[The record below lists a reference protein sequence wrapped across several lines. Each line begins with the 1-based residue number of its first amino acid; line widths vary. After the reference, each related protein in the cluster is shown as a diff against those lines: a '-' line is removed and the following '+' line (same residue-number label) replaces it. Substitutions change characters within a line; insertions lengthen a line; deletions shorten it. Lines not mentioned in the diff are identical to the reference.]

1 MHASVLIAA
10 LVLSG
15 PLAPQQAADDADA
28 VSEEPR
34 SEELRNCIVTAMDD
48 VMVSATEL
56 GLLRLLD
63 VREGT
68 MIEKD
73 QLLGQMDQSDALLRK
88 EAAAAQLAAAQ
99 EDAELNGIDDDKDGE
114 VDNASE
120 SVNVRAAEA
129 SRLVAEA
136 EVTSSYAINKRSQG
150 AVPDNEI
157 RRQELNAERAALQ
170 SEVAVHNHAVS
181 GQTVNV
187 RQAELNAVLNEL
199 ERRQIKSPLAGVVAE
214 RFKDQGEWIG
224 QGEPILRIIRMD
236 RLYVE
241 GFLSATEFLP
251 QQVFNQPVRVRL
263 DVSEI
268 EDSED
273 EPNAV
278 KRVFGNRLF
287 LGKIVYVSP
296 EVDEKGDYQVRAEV
310 ENQQYAGHWLLRPG
324 MSTQMNIE
332 LLPLSFPE

>member
-10 LVLSG
+10 LVLLG
-15 PLAPQQAADDADA
+15 PLAPQQPADDADA
-28 VSEEPR
+28 V

-48 VMVSATEL
+48 VMVSANEL

-63 VREGT
+63 IREGVT
-68 MIEKD
+68 IEKD
-73 QLLGQMDQSDALLRK
+73 QLLAQIDESDALLRK
-88 EAAAAQLAAAQ
+88 EAAEAQLAAAQ

-136 EVTSSYAINKRSQG
+136 EVTASYAINKRSQG

-181 GQTVNV
+181 TQTVNV

-199 ERRQIKSPLAGVVAE
+199 ERRQIKSPLAGVVTE

-241 GFLSATEFLP
+241 GFLSAAEFLP

-263 DVSEI
+263 DISEVI
-268 EDSED
+268 KKS
-273 EPNAV
+273 AV
-278 KRVFGNRLF
+278 ERVFKNRLF
-287 LGKIVYVSP
+287 LGRIVYVSP
-296 EVDEKGDYQVRAEV
+296 EVDGKGDYQVRAEV

-332 LLPLSFPE
+332 LLPLAFPE

>member
-10 LVLSG
+10 LVLLG
-15 PLAPQQAADDADA
+15 PLAPQQPADDADA
-28 VSEEPR
+28 V

-48 VMVSATEL
+48 VMVSANEL

-63 VREGT
+63 IREGVT
-68 MIEKD
+68 IEKD
-73 QLLGQMDQSDALLRK
+73 QLLAQIDESDALLRK
-88 EAAAAQLAAAQ
+88 EAAEAQLAAAQ

-136 EVTSSYAINKRSQG
+136 EVTASYAINKRSQG

-181 GQTVNV
+181 TQTVNV

-241 GFLSATEFLP
+241 GFLSAAEFLP

-263 DVSEI
+263 DISEVI
-268 EDSED
+268 KKS
-273 EPNAV
+273 AV
-278 KRVFGNRLF
+278 ERVFKNRLF
-287 LGKIVYVSP
+287 LGRIVYVSP
-296 EVDEKGDYQVRAEV
+296 EVDGKGDYQVRAEV

-332 LLPLSFPE
+332 LLPLSVPE

>member
-15 PLAPQQAADDADA
+15 PLAPQQPADDADA
-28 VSEEPR
+28 V

-48 VMVSATEL
+48 VMVSANEL

-63 VREGT
+63 IREGVT
-68 MIEKD
+68 IEKD
-73 QLLGQMDQSDALLRK
+73 QLLAQIDESDALLRK
-88 EAAAAQLAAAQ
+88 EAAEAQLAAAQ

-136 EVTSSYAINKRSQG
+136 EVTASYAINKRSQG

-181 GQTVNV
+181 TQTVNV

-268 EDSED
+268 KDSED

-287 LGKIVYVSP
+287 LGRIVYVSP

-332 LLPLSFPE
+332 LLPLAFPE

>member
-10 LVLSG
+10 LVLLG
-15 PLAPQQAADDADA
+15 PLAPQQPADDADA
-28 VSEEPR
+28 V

-48 VMVSATEL
+48 VMVSANEL

-63 VREGT
+63 IREGVT
-68 MIEKD
+68 IEKD
-73 QLLGQMDQSDALLRK
+73 QLLAQIDESDALLRK
-88 EAAAAQLAAAQ
+88 EAAEAQLAAAQ

-136 EVTSSYAINKRSQG
+136 EVTASYAINKRSQG

-181 GQTVNV
+181 TQTVNV

-241 GFLSATEFLP
+241 GFLSAAEFLP

-263 DVSEI
+263 DISEVI
-268 EDSED
+268 KKS
-273 EPNAV
+273 AV
-278 KRVFGNRLF
+278 ERVFKNRLF
-287 LGKIVYVSP
+287 LGRIVYVSP
-296 EVDEKGDYQVRAEV
+296 EVDGKGDYQVRAEV

>member
-1 MHASVLIAA
+1 MHASVLIVA

-15 PLAPQQAADDADA
+15 PLAPQQPADDADA
-28 VSEEPR
+28 VSEELKNW
-34 SEELRNCIVTAMDD
+34 ELRNCIVTAMDD
-48 VMVSATEL
+48 VMVSANEL

-63 VREGT
+63 IREGVT
-68 MIEKD
+68 IEKD
-73 QLLGQMDQSDALLRK
+73 QLLAQIDESDALLRK
-88 EAAAAQLAAAQ
+88 EAAEAQLAAAQ

-136 EVTSSYAINKRSQG
+136 EVTASYAINKRSQG

-181 GQTVNV
+181 TQTVNV

-296 EVDEKGDYQVRAEV
+296 EVDAKGDYQVRAEV

>member
-1 MHASVLIAA
+1 MNASVLIAA

-15 PLAPQQAADDADA
+15 PLAPQQRADDVDP
-28 VSEEPR
+28 S
-34 SEELRNCIVTAMDD
+34 SEELRNCIVTTMDD
-48 VMVSATEL
+48 VMVAATEL
-56 GLLRLLD
+56 GLLSLLD
-63 VREGT
+63 IREGT
-68 MIEKD
+68 TIEKE
-73 QLLGQMDQSDALLRK
+73 QLLARIDQSDALLRK
-88 EAAAAQLAAAQ
+88 EAAEAQLAAAQ

-136 EVTSSYAINKRSQG
+136 EVTASYAINKRSQG

-181 GQTVNV
+181 TQTVNV

-199 ERRQIKSPLAGVVAE
+199 ERRQIRSPLAGVVAE
-214 RFKDQGEWIG
+214 RYKDQGEWIG
-224 QGEPILRIIRMD
+224 QGEPILRVIRMD

-251 QQVFNQPVRVRL
+251 QQVFDQRVRVSL
-263 DVSEI
+263 DLSRASE
-268 EDSED
+268 
-273 EPNAV
+273 AV
-278 KRVFGNRLF
+278 KRVFEDRPF
-287 LGKIVYVSP
+287 LGRIVYVSP
-296 EVDEKGDYQVRAEV
+296 EVDGKGDYQVRAEV
-310 ENQQYAGHWLLRPG
+310 ENQQYEGHWLLRPG
-324 MSTQMNIE
+324 MSTQMTIE

>member
-10 LVLSG
+10 LVLLG
-15 PLAPQQAADDADA
+15 PLAPQQPADDADA
-28 VSEEPR
+28 V

-48 VMVSATEL
+48 VMVSANEL

-63 VREGT
+63 IREGVT
-68 MIEKD
+68 IEKD
-73 QLLGQMDQSDALLRK
+73 QLLAQIDESDALLRK
-88 EAAAAQLAAAQ
+88 EAAEAQLAAAQ

-136 EVTSSYAINKRSQG
+136 EVTASYAINKRSQG

-181 GQTVNV
+181 TQTVNV

-199 ERRQIKSPLAGVVAE
+199 ERRQIKSPLAGVVTE

-241 GFLSATEFLP
+241 GFLSAAEFLP

-263 DVSEI
+263 DISEVI
-268 EDSED
+268 KKS
-273 EPNAV
+273 AV
-278 KRVFGNRLF
+278 ERVFKNRLF
-287 LGKIVYVSP
+287 LGRIVYVSP
-296 EVDEKGDYQVRAEV
+296 EVDGKGDYQVRAEV

-332 LLPLSFPE
+332 LLPLSVPE

>member
-15 PLAPQQAADDADA
+15 PLAPQQPADDAD
-28 VSEEPR
+28 VV

-48 VMVSATEL
+48 VMVSANEL

-63 VREGT
+63 IREGAT
-68 MIEKD
+68 IEKD
-73 QLLGQMDQSDALLRK
+73 QLLAQIDESDALLRK
-88 EAAAAQLAAAQ
+88 EAAEAQLAAAQ

-136 EVTSSYAINKRSQG
+136 EVTASYAINKRSQG

-181 GQTVNV
+181 TQTVNV

-251 QQVFNQPVRVRL
+251 QQVFNQTVRVSL
-263 DVSEI
+263 DVSGAGA
-268 EDSED
+268 
-273 EPNAV
+273 AV

-287 LGKIVYVSP
+287 LGRIVYVSP
-296 EVDEKGDYQVRAEV
+296 EVDAKGDYQVRAEV

-324 MSTQMNIE
+324 MSTQMNID
-332 LLPLSFPE
+332 LLPLTFPE